1 MKKVILSIVILSSAL
16 WSLEWIT
23 DLNQA
28 FEIAQKEHKTVMV
41 MVESQTCRWCKKM
54 KHYTLGDA
62 KIEKRLENYVL
73 AKVMRDDTKAVA
85 MLPEV
90 RGVPTI
96 FFMTAEKKVIES
108 VIGYFNVLDFNAY
121 INDVEVKTIQN
132 K

>member
-1 MKKVILSIVILSSAL
+1 
-16 WSLEWIT
+16 
-23 DLNQA
+23 
-28 FEIAQKEHKTVMV
+28 
-41 MVESQTCRWCKKM
+41 
-54 KHYTLGDA
+54 
-62 KIEKRLENYVL
+62 
-73 AKVMRDDTKAVA
+73 MRDDTKAVA